1 MGVFLAESSRTFI
14 TTLSGLAFET
24 LPFLL
29 IGTALSS
36 AIHVFVPASAFRKIL
51 PRNRFAA
58 IIVAAAVGAVIPVCE
73 CAIVPLARRLR
84 DKGVP
89 ESAALA
95 FMLAAPIVNPMT
107 LVSTIVAF
115 NGTGHPVWALRIG
128 AGLAVA
134 LAVSVLHEI
143 ARPSSRET
151 PSGPRFVRT
160 ADGMIA
166 RAPLIPRAP
175 FSARAALNAG
185 EASPDAARQ
194 AARPRIGRFLVHAG
208 DEFIDTSRF
217 LILGI
222 LLASLARALI
232 PLSAVSRALSSPFLA
247 VPAGM
252 AIAFA
257 LSLCSSADAFVARTL
272 FVPQSYGAAIAFMIF
287 GPMLDVK
294 TASLLS
300 RFLKRG
306 ELARLAAALVAAC
319 LAATI
324 ALSFLWRAWA

>member
-1 MGVFLAESSRTFI
+1 MTGTGLGVFLAGSSKIFI
-14 TTLSGLAFET
+14 TTLAGLAFET

-36 AIHVFVPASAFRKIL
+36 AIHVFVPASFFKRVL

-58 IIVAAAVGAVIPVCE
+58 ILVAGAVGAVIPVCE

-84 DKGVP
+84 DKGVS
-89 ESAALA
+89 ESAVLA

-107 LVSTIVAF
+107 LVSTVVAF
-115 NGTGHPVWALRIG
+115 GGTGHPVWALRLG
-128 AGLAVA
+128 AGLAIA
-134 LAVSVLHEI
+134 LAISFLHEI
-143 ARPSSRET
+143 GRPST
-151 PSGPRFVRT
+151 PIAESMPR
-160 ADGMIA
+160 IA
-166 RAPLIPRAP
+166 RAAGARSPRAP
-175 FSARAALNAG
+175 W
-185 EASPDAARQ
+185 AARGTLPE
-194 AARPRIGRFLVHAG
+194 AARPPIAGRIRRFLVHAG

-217 LILGI
+217 LIMGI
-222 LLASLARALI
+222 VLASLARALI
-232 PLSAVSRALSSPFLA
+232 PLGAVSRALASPFLA

-294 TASLLS
+294 TAALLS
-300 RFLKRG
+300 RFLKKG
-306 ELARLAAALVAAC
+306 ELGRLAAAIIVAC
-319 LAATI
+319 LAATF
-324 ALSFLWRAWA
+324 ALAFIWRAWT